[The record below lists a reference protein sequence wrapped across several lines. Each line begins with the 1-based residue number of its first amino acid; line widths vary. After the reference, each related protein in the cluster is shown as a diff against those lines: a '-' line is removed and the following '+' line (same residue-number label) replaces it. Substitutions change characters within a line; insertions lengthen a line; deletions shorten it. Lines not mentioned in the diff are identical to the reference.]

1 MASSSRRNPDV
12 VRLLEEEMA
21 RQRNTLKQV
30 VNEPIRRGL
39 APGASRRR
47 RQRHRARPDAT
58 TLRPGIDAAAL
69 NALTDELEDEA
80 VLAKVARTR

>member
-1 MASSSRRNPDV
+1 MTLDPDV
-12 VRLLEEEMA
+12 ARLLEEEVA
-21 RQRNTLKQV
+21 RQRKTLKQV
-30 VNEPIRRGL
+30 VNEAIRKGL

-47 RQRHRARPDAT
+47 RQRYRVRPHAT